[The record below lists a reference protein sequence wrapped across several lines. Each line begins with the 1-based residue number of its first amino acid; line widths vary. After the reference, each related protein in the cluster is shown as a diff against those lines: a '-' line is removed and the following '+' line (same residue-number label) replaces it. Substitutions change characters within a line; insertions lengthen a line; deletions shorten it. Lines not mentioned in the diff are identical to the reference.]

1 MAVVSTEVVYEDVF
15 TVWEMIWAAQHV
27 SSANLVL
34 FIALALVEF
43 YREIIIDNNMDFT
56 DIIRFFN
63 GLCTASVDTE
73 HGSITLKN
81 KVNYITVTSAIYQL
95 KFQL

>member
-1 MAVVSTEVVYEDVF
+1 VF
-15 TVWEMIWAAQHV
+15 TVWETIWAAQRV

-56 DIIRFFN
+56 DTIRFFN
-63 GLCTASVDTE
+63 GESLSVYTIELCTLFVFWSDGYRTP
-73 HGSITLKN
+73 TFW
-81 KVNYITVTSAIYQL
+81 YIREEKLVQIQ
-95 KFQL
+95 FGHFCIFR

>member
-1 MAVVSTEVVYEDVF
+1 VCFAAELVYDDVF
-15 TVWEMIWAAQHV
+15 TVWETIWSAQHV

-43 YREIIIDNNMDFT
+43 YREIIIDNGMDFT

-63 GLCTASVDTE
+63 GQLLTVCTDYSRPTATFSHLV
-73 HGSITLKN
+73 IYLFN
-81 KVNYITVTSAIYQL
+81 KTI
-95 KFQL
+95 